1 MKIMDHQLNIM
12 KAETKGLG
20 EQQVQGEEQM
30 LDIDQHL
37 SLAENK
43 IFKDYHEARLRKR
56 KFEIEEGLYFDEPEN
71 LGMPEMTNDELV
83 DELEAH
89 EELRQ
94 YAQSLK
100 KRQEKFKQVD
110 AAELL
115 VDNKVLINR
124 IDEVLNQKHSADDG
138 IKYSELQSHRDIL

>member
-1 MKIMDHQLNIM
+1 
-12 KAETKGLG
+12 
-20 EQQVQGEEQM
+20 M

-89 EELRQ
+89 EELR
-94 YAQSLK
+94 
-100 KRQEKFKQVD
+100 
-110 AAELL
+110 
-115 VDNKVLINR
+115 
-124 IDEVLNQKHSADDG
+124 
-138 IKYSELQSHRDIL
+138 